1 MGHSYQRKAGLT
13 GGSGERARNHLGG
26 SVSPV
31 FQRII
36 KGVVH
41 FAYQNEID
49 LRTHYPHARII
60 MDMADADE
68 GDWVPAKNGVLI
80 EVIKKGTV
88 GKTPYIRT
96 IYGMFNTNAKIGIPS
111 EPHSNIYA
119 FTKSYVW
126 TDSDKTKTTAAEE
139 AFARLVAQA
148 VPKDIAFMQSFKA
161 KSMDYIKQKSTF
173 LLKQKRIKQIVDKEL
188 KKIMDSV
195 GLDEE
200 FLMKNLYEIIIE
212 ADRHGDKKNA
222 IEMACKLRGMFPKE
236 KQSGTLALMQEVRG
250 FTREEI
256 EDFQKPSLE
265 VHHDTAEKA
274 S

>member
-1 MGHSYQRKAGLT
+1 MGQSHTRKTGLT
-13 GGSGERARNHLGG
+13 GGPGDRAMSKKGG

-31 FQRII
+31 FHRII

-49 LRTHYPHARII
+49 LRTHHPEARII
-60 MDMADADE
+60 MDIADADE

-80 EVIKKGTV
+80 EVIKKGKV
-88 GKTPYIRT
+88 GSTPYIRT
-96 IYGMFNTNAKIGIPS
+96 IYGMFNTNALTGIPS
-111 EPHSNIYA
+111 EPNENIYS

-126 TDSDKTKTTAAEE
+126 GDSNKEKASVAEE
-139 AFARLVAQA
+139 AFATLIAQS
-148 VPKDIAFMQSFKA
+148 VPKDIAFMQSFGA
-161 KSMDYIKQKSTF
+161 KNMTYIKKRSTY
-173 LLKQKRIKQIVDKEL
+173 LLKQKRIKKIVDKEL

-200 FLMKNLYEIIIE
+200 FLMKNLYDIIIE

-265 VHHDTAEKA
+265 VHSDDIKA
-274 S
+274 IS

>member
-1 MGHSYQRKAGLT
+1 MSKK
-13 GGSGERARNHLGG
+13 GGSAN
-26 SVSPV
+26 PV

-36 KGVVH
+36 KGKVH
-41 FAYQNEID
+41 SAYQNEID
-49 LRTHYPHARII
+49 LRTDYPYAKIVLVLS
-60 MDMADADE
+60 DAEE
-68 GDWVPAKNGVLI
+68 GDWVSSKNGVLI
-80 EVIKKGTV
+80 QVIKKGKV

-96 IYGMFNTNAKIGIPS
+96 IYGMFNTNANTGIPS
-111 EPHSNIYA
+111 EPNENIYS

-126 TDSDKTKTTAAEE
+126 SNSDKTKTTQAEE

-148 VPKDIAFMQSFKA
+148 VPKDIAFMQCFNA
-161 KSMDYIKQKSTF
+161 KDMVYIKKKSTF
-173 LLKQKRIKQIVDKEL
+173 LLKQKRIKKIVSKEL

-200 FLMKNLYEIIIE
+200 FLMKNLYDIIIE
-212 ADRHGDKKNA
+212 ADRYGDKKNA
-222 IEMACKLRGMFPKE
+222 IEMACKLRDMFPKE

-265 VHHDTAEKA
+265 IPSDINTEV

>member
-1 MGHSYQRKAGLT
+1 MSKK
-13 GGSGERARNHLGG
+13 GGSAN
-26 SVSPV
+26 PV

-36 KGVVH
+36 KGKVH
-41 FAYQNEID
+41 SAYQNEID
-49 LRTHYPHARII
+49 LRTDYPYAKIVLVLS
-60 MDMADADE
+60 DAKE
-68 GDWVPAKNGVLI
+68 GDWVASKNGVLI
-80 EVIKKGTV
+80 QVIKTGKV

-96 IYGMFNTNAKIGIPS
+96 IYGMFNTNANTGIPS
-111 EPHSNIYA
+111 EPNENIYS

-126 TDSDKTKTTAAEE
+126 SNSDKTKTTQAEE

-148 VPKDIAFMQSFKA
+148 VPKDIAFMQCFNA
-161 KSMDYIKQKSTF
+161 KDMVYIKKKSTF
-173 LLKQKRIKQIVDKEL
+173 LLKQKRIKKIVSKEL

-200 FLMKNLYEIIIE
+200 FLMKNLYDIIIE
-212 ADRHGDKKNA
+212 ADRYGDKKNA
-222 IEMACKLRGMFPKE
+222 IEMACKLRDMFPKE

-265 VHHDTAEKA
+265 IPSDINTEV

>member
-36 KGVVH
+36 KGVVY

-49 LRTHYPHARII
+49 LRTHHPHAKIVL
-60 MDMADADE
+60 DMADADE

-80 EVIKKGTV
+80 EVIKKGKV

-96 IYGMFNTNAKIGIPS
+96 IYGMFNTNAKTGIPS
-111 EPHSNIYA
+111 EPHSNIYSFA
-119 FTKSYVW
+119 KSDVW
-126 TDSDKTKTTAAEE
+126 RDSDKVKTSVAEE
-139 AFARLVAQA
+139 AFATLVAQS
-148 VPKDIAFMQSFKA
+148 VPKDIAFMQSFGA
-161 KSMDYIKQKSTF
+161 KSMGYIKKRSTY
-173 LLKQKRIKQIVDKEL
+173 LLKQKRIKKIVDKEL

-200 FLMKNLYEIIIE
+200 FLMKNLYEIITE

-265 VHHDTAEKA
+265 VHHDDTKTV